1 MKMNAKND
9 ANDDIDVALI
19 LTPDHAPTSNQP
31 RQEGASP
38 SFSSCSWKV
47 YAKAFVLPIIGK
59 AKTHQQAIKRQTD
72 SIHMIA
78 FCIQNS
84 HNMGSL
90 DGIITK
96 V

>member
-38 SFSSCSWKV
+38 SFSSCS
-47 YAKAFVLPIIGK
+47 
-59 AKTHQQAIKRQTD
+59 
-72 SIHMIA
+72 
-78 FCIQNS
+78 
-84 HNMGSL
+84 
-90 DGIITK
+90 
-96 V
+96 